1 MRRILIVIIGLLV
14 SVAYSSAADKSSKMK
29 PRWMTSSLP
38 TPKSSGYF
46 IMSAEGSGKTLAEAR
61 QMSFYNL
68 TEELEHER
76 GIIVDSRISGT
87 ETEERNS
94 GMTTSSEFTINI
106 NEKGKRINVTCKVID
121 EYSEYKNGHY
131 TVTRLYA
138 VNDPAQSGPG
148 MQNDVFKKTT
158 SYGAAP
164 VFYSLIPG
172 VGQLYKG
179 STVKGSVILG
189 SAVVVGAGIITAE
202 SLRASYI
209 KKMKEYPKFHDFY
222 NNKATT
228 WKNVRNV
235 ALGVGAGLYVYNL
248 IDAAVAPGRPRVI
261 VSKGK
266 SYNYSLVPTWDGEN
280 VALAFTLNF

>member
-1 MRRILIVIIGLLV
+1 MKRLFIVIIGLLLC
-14 SVAYSSAADKSSKMK
+14 VAYSNAADKSGKMK

-46 IMSAEGSGKTLAEAR
+46 ILSAEGSGKTLAEAR

-68 TEELEHER
+68 TEELEHSR
-76 GIIVDSRISGT
+76 GIIVDSDISAK
-87 ETEERNS
+87 ETAERNS
-94 GMTTSSEFTINI
+94 GMTTNSEFTINI
-106 NEKGKRINVTCKVID
+106 KEKGKRIDVICKVID

-148 MQNDVFKKTT
+148 MQNDIFKKTT

-261 VSKGK
+261 VSNGK
-266 SYNYSLVPTWDGEN
+266 RYNYSLAPTWDGEN

>member
-1 MRRILIVIIGLLV
+1 MRKILIVIIALLICV
-14 SVAYSSAADKSSKMK
+14 PYSSAADKASKMK

-38 TPKSSGYF
+38 SPKSSGYF

-106 NEKGKRINVTCKVID
+106 NEKGKRIDVTCKVID

-235 ALGVGAGLYVYNL
+235 ALGVGAGLYIYNL